1 MSHLEYQTPFHPGPF
16 ASQQMQQHQQ
26 HQQHATTQQ
35 HHQQA
40 TQQQAY
46 ATSPSPHQFHAS
58 GTASASHHQPA
69 STTQPQQ
76 PLSSLSSSAPQTQAF
91 APAPSYPGHNHSR
104 PPPPQ
109 FHDGLM
115 QQAPHFSPA
124 ASFAG
129 EWPSFLLTPILHH
142 RPATRLPSSLVTC
155 GRLCL
160 CRRVPWLP
168 CPRTSC

>member
-16 ASQQMQQHQQ
+16 ASQQQMQQ
-26 HQQHATTQQ
+26 QQHATQ
-35 HHQQA
+35 HHQQS

-46 ATSPSPHQFHAS
+46 AQSTSPHQFNTS
-58 GTASASHHQPA
+58 GTASHHQPA
-69 STTQPQQ
+69 SVSQPQQ
-76 PLSSLSSSAPQTQAF
+76 PVSSVSSSAPQPQAF

-124 ASFAG
+124 VSFAG
-129 EWPSFLLTPILHH
+129 EWPSYFLTPILYHV
-142 RPATRLPSSLVTC
+142 PATSLYPSDVWPGVPTC
-155 GRLCL
+155 AVAAMSC
-160 CRRVPWLP
+160 P
-168 CPRTSC
+168 CTSC